1 MENVE
6 HTGLG
11 YPRSSDLRT
20 PEGAAVPGSEGR
32 WPSFAVVFSLGAAV
46 ITLNL
51 VLSLSAHAP
60 GRSLLARVGGPALAI
75 TAAAGAVSVSR
86 RAGRVSGG
94 LLALLIGAVVTSVS
108 VGDAGAHLVKV
119 GLSGTSYT
127 GLASLLAGLT
137 LLVLGTGLLLGA
149 VRGWRRV
156 FALPLAALLFFY
168 LIAPLTVAVYATRVP
183 VTPLS
188 GRTPADMGLSY
199 RDVTMTTRDGIAL
212 SGWYLP
218 SRNGAAV
225 VVLHG
230 SGSNRSNMLD
240 HVAVLA
246 RHRYGVLAID
256 ARGHGRSGGEAM
268 DLGWFGALDVDAAVS
283 FLERQPEVD
292 AARIG
297 ALGLS
302 MGGVEALTAAASDP
316 RIRAVISE
324 GAGVGTF
331 TDASSRGPAGWL
343 SLPYFWVRHVAADL
357 MSAAEAPIA
366 LKEAMA
372 RIAPRPV
379 LLISGKGGAETDL
392 NRRYQA
398 VAPASSELWEL
409 PDTSHSHAIWTHP
422 EEWAR
427 RVLGFLDGA
436 LLPSSEETAG

>member
-1 MENVE
+1 
-6 HTGLG
+6 
-11 YPRSSDLRT
+11 
-20 PEGAAVPGSEGR
+20 
-32 WPSFAVVFSLGAAV
+32 
-46 ITLNL
+46 
-51 VLSLSAHAP
+51 
-60 GRSLLARVGGPALAI
+60 
-75 TAAAGAVSVSR
+75 
-86 RAGRVSGG
+86 
-94 LLALLIGAVVTSVS
+94 
-108 VGDAGAHLVKV
+108 
-119 GLSGTSYT
+119 
-127 GLASLLAGLT
+127 
-137 LLVLGTGLLLGA
+137 
-149 VRGWRRV
+149 
-156 FALPLAALLFFY
+156 
-168 LIAPLTVAVYATRVP
+168 
-183 VTPLS
+183 
-188 GRTPADMGLSY
+188 
-199 RDVTMTTRDGIAL
+199 
-212 SGWYLP
+212 
-218 SRNGAAV
+218 
-225 VVLHG
+225 
-230 SGSNRSNMLD
+230 
-240 HVAVLA
+240 
-246 RHRYGVLAID
+246 
-256 ARGHGRSGGEAM
+256 M

-357 MSAAEAPIA
+357 MSAAETPIA

-436 LLPSSEETAG
+436 LLPSNEETAG